1 MNQVVRKVI
10 REYVCVLYRL
20 IPVQQSVLG
29 LDLPVT
35 CNPWEFFSLL
45 FIIVSFIEIA
55 NGKVKLADMRKIFSL
70 QKLGILDFKTIWTL
84 LCIILYW
91 RIKLGEEYAFEDVL
105 FIVVSKI
112 FVSLITNEYR
122 RIGNNLEE
130 HAYL

>member
-1 MNQVVRKVI
+1 MI

-112 FVSLITNEYR
+112 FVGL
-122 RIGNNLEE
+122 
-130 HAYL
+130 

>member
-10 REYVCVLYRL
+10 REYVCVLSRL

-105 FIVVSKI
+105 FIVVSKF
-112 FVSLITNEYR
+112 FVSFITNEYR